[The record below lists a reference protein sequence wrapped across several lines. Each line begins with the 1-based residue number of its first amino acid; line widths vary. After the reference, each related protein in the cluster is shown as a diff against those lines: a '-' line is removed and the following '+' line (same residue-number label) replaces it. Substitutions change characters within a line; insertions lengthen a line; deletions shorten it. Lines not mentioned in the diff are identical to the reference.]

1 MTAPYDLE
9 YVNLVN
15 NYISAYKIGS
25 GDLTWHKIIRIIS
38 KKKKPVILATGAS
51 EIDEVK
57 KSGNLIKK
65 NEKLILM
72 QCNTNYTYEEDNLN
86 Q

>member
-38 KKKKPVILATGAS
+38 KKEKPVILATGAS

-57 KSGNLIKK
+57 
-65 NEKLILM
+65 
-72 QCNTNYTYEEDNLN
+72 N

>member
-1 MTAPYDLE
+1 MDERAYKECKQIEFMTAPYDLE

-25 GDLTWHKIIRIIS
+25 GDLTWHKIIRII
-38 KKKKPVILATGAS
+38 KKEKPVILATGAS

-57 KSGNLIKK
+57 KSVNLIKK
-65 NEKLILM
+65 L
-72 QCNTNYTYEEDNLN
+72 
-86 Q
+86 